1 MLPVSLSPLPA
12 DALDQLPLTATSVC
26 EVNLDAI
33 AGNYRFLQNKVGACV
48 CSAVVK
54 ADAYGLGVEP
64 VARKLA
70 EVGATE
76 FFVATLEEGIQLRS
90 ILPLSLPFAPP
101 LVTIYVLNGLW
112 PGTESVFDQYR
123 LIPVLADLN
132 QVALW
137 KHYAAKQEKR
147 LGAILQVDTG
157 LIRLGLS
164 FEELKTQLQDKGGFT
179 GLQLHYVMSHLA
191 CAYQPG
197 HPYNDQQRAAFENV
211 RELLPHVP
219 ASFAGSGGIF
229 HGEAYWYDMVRPG
242 RLLYGSS
249 FTAEEVFQAAV
260 QPVVTLRS
268 RVLQI
273 QTVQKGQ
280 SVGYDQTYWAERPLR
295 LATISMG
302 YADGYMRSLGNKG
315 RAMVNGR
322 EVPVVGRI
330 SMDLATLDV
339 TDLPPEWV
347 YPGSWVEL
355 INPQITVDAVAA
367 AAGTVSWE
375 VLTRLGKRPHRIYLG
390 GAV

>member
-1 MLPVSLSPLPA
+1 MRPVSLPSSPV
-12 DALDQLPLTATSVC
+12 DALDQVPLTATSVY
-26 EVNLDAI
+26 EIDLDAL
-33 AGNYRFLQNKVGACV
+33 AHNYRFLQDKVGACV

-70 EVGATE
+70 EAGAKE
-76 FFVATLEEGIQLRS
+76 FFVATLEEGIQLRG
-90 ILPLSLPFAPP
+90 ILPF
-101 LVTIYVLNGLW
+101 VTIYVLNGLW
-112 PGTESVFDQYR
+112 PGTEPVFDQHR
-123 LIPVLADLN
+123 LVPVLADLG

-137 KHYAAKQEKR
+137 KHYATQKEKH

-157 LIRLGLS
+157 LVRLGLS
-164 FEELKTQLQDKGGFT
+164 FEELGLQLQERDGFA
-179 GLQLHYVMSHLA
+179 GLHLHYVMSHLA

-197 HPYNDQQRAAFENV
+197 HPYNQQQRAIFEAV
-211 RELLPHVP
+211 RALLPGVP
-219 ASFAGSGGIF
+219 GSFAGSGGIF
-229 HGEAYWYDMVRPG
+229 HGPGYWFDMVRPG

-260 QPVVTLRS
+260 QPVITLRS
-268 RVLQI
+268 RVLQL

-280 SVGYDQTYWAERPLR
+280 SVGYDQTYWVERPMR

-302 YADGYMRSLGNKG
+302 YADGYMRSLGNRG
-315 RAMVNGR
+315 MAMVNGR

-339 TDLPPEWV
+339 TDLPDEWV
-347 YPGSWVEL
+347 YPGSWVDL
-355 INPQITVDAVAA
+355 INQHITVDTVAA

-375 VLTRLGKRPHRIYLG
+375 ILTRLGKRPHKIYFG
-390 GAV
+390 GAA

>member
-1 MLPVSLSPLPA
+1 MRPVSLLSSPVEV
-12 DALDQLPLTATSVC
+12 LDQLPLTATSVC
-26 EVNLDAI
+26 EVNLDAL
-33 AGNYRFLQNKVGACV
+33 ANNYRFLQDKVGACV

-54 ADAYGLGVEP
+54 ADAYGLGVGP

-70 EVGATE
+70 EVGAKE
-76 FFVATLEEGIQLRS
+76 FFVATLEEGIQLRGY
-90 ILPLSLPFAPP
+90 LPF
-101 LVTIYVLNGLW
+101 VTIYVLNGLW
-112 PGTESVFDQYR
+112 PGTEPIFDQHR
-123 LIPVLADLN
+123 LVPVLADVG

-137 KHYAAKQEKR
+137 KQYAAQKEKH

-164 FEELKTQLQDKGGFT
+164 FEELGLQLQDRGGFA
-179 GLQLHYVMSHLA
+179 GLHLHYVMSHLA
-191 CAYQPG
+191 CAYQPN
-197 HPYNDQQRAAFENV
+197 HPYNNQQREAFEAV
-211 RELLPHVP
+211 RALLPGVP
-219 ASFAGSGGIF
+219 GSFAGSGGIF
-229 HGEAYWYDMVRPG
+229 HGPEYWFDMVRPG

-249 FTAEEVFQAAV
+249 FTAEEVFRASV
-260 QPVVTLRS
+260 QPVLTLRS

-280 SVGYDQTYWAERPLR
+280 SVGYDQTYWAARPLR

-315 RAMVNGR
+315 TAMVKGC

-339 TDLPPEWV
+339 TDLPDGWV

-355 INPQITVDAVAA
+355 INQHITADRIAE

-375 VLTRLGKRPHRIYLG
+375 ILTRLGKRPHRIYVG
-390 GAV
+390 GTA